1 MFQASHARAGPCSN
15 IPILRIEAKPLSS
28 EMATHKILENL
39 FLVDLDL
46 PLPGFSS
53 FLSSWIIKK
62 GNRGIIIDPGP
73 YTTINILHNALR
85 KIGIKEIDYILLTH
99 IHLDHAGGCGDL
111 IKDYPD
117 SVIFCHPQAVTH
129 LVNPVNLWHGSLK
142 FLGSMAR
149 TYGQPSPVNVE
160 KICSEGDILWKD
172 CIIQSLE
179 TPGHASHHLCF
190 FFKNIVFAGDVAGIR
205 LPSGDKHYI
214 RPATPSPFRPDIAL
228 HSISLV
234 IKRRPQL
241 ICYGHY
247 GLLEDAVTMLQMAQE
262 QIQLWFTII
271 KDRKIKGLNLDE
283 EDIFAEILAKDP
295 HLSTFYRLESDV
307 KKREEYAAK
316 NSIKGML
323 DFIRSQK

>member
-1 MFQASHARAGPCSN
+1 
-15 IPILRIEAKPLSS
+15 
-28 EMATHKILENL
+28 MATHKILENL

-53 FLSSWIIKK
+53 FFSSWIIKK
-62 GNRGIIIDPGP
+62 GDRGIIIDPGP
-73 YTTINILHNALR
+73 SATVPILCDALR
-85 KIGIKEIDYILLTH
+85 ELGVKGIDYVLLTH

-111 IKDYPD
+111 IKGYPD

-129 LVNPVNLWHGSLK
+129 LIDPENLWHSSVK
-142 FLGSMAR
+142 VLGDLAR
-149 TYGQPSPVNVE
+149 AYGQPSPVNGE

-190 FFKNIVFAGDVAGIR
+190 FFKNLVFAGEVAGIS
-205 LPSGDKHYI
+205 LPSGDKPYI

-234 IKRRPQL
+234 IERRPQL

-247 GLLEDAVTMLQMAQE
+247 GLLEDAVTMLQMAKK
-262 QIQLWFTII
+262 QIRFWLTII
-271 KDRKIKGLNLDE
+271 KDRQNKGLNLDE
-283 EDIFAEILAKDP
+283 EEIVAEILAKDS
-295 HLSTFYRLESDV
+295 HLSAFHQLESNIQ
-307 KKREEYAAK
+307 KREVYFIK

-323 DFIRSQK
+323 EFINR

>member
-1 MFQASHARAGPCSN
+1 
-15 IPILRIEAKPLSS
+15 
-28 EMATHKILENL
+28 MATHKILENL

-53 FLSSWIIKK
+53 FFSSWIIKD
-62 GNRGIIIDPGP
+62 GDRGIIIDPGP
-73 YTTINILHNALR
+73 STTINILHNALQE
-85 KIGIKEIDYILLTH
+85 IGIKGIDYILLTH

-111 IKDYPD
+111 IKGYPD
-117 SVIFCHPQAVTH
+117 SIVFCHPQAVTH
-129 LVNPVNLWHGSLK
+129 LIDPVNLWNGSLK
-142 FLGSMAR
+142 VLGDLAR
-149 TYGQPSPVNVE
+149 TYGQPSPVNGE
-160 KICSEGDILWKD
+160 RICSEGDIVWKD

-190 FFKNIVFAGDVAGIR
+190 FFKNLVFAGEVAGIS

-234 IKRRPQL
+234 IEKRPQL

-262 QIQLWFTII
+262 QIQFWLTII
-271 KDRKIKGLNLDE
+271 KDRKTKGLNLDE
-283 EDIFAEILAKDP
+283 EEIFTEILAKDS
-295 HLSTFYRLESDV
+295 HLSTFYQLESDIQ
-307 KKREEYAAK
+307 KREAYFIK
-316 NSIKGML
+316 NSIKGMVE
-323 DFIRSQK
+323 FINR

>member
-1 MFQASHARAGPCSN
+1 LA
-15 IPILRIEAKPLSS
+15 I
-28 EMATHKILENL
+28 HKILENL

-53 FLSSWIIKK
+53 FISSWIIKK
-62 GNRGIIIDPGP
+62 GDRDIIIDPGP
-73 YTTINILHNALR
+73 STTINILRNALR
-85 KIGIKEIDYILLTH
+85 DIGIERIDYILLTH

-111 IKDYPD
+111 IKGYPD
-117 SVIFCHPQAVTH
+117 SVIFCHPQAVIH
-129 LVNPVNLWHGSLK
+129 LVNPENLWQGSLNV
-142 FLGSMAR
+142 LGDLAKS
-149 TYGQPSPVNVE
+149 YGQPSPVNRE
-160 KICSEGDILWKD
+160 RICSEGDILWKD

-190 FFKNIVFAGDVAGIR
+190 FFKNLVFAGEVAGIS

-228 HSISLV
+228 QSISLV
-234 IKRRPQL
+234 IERRPQL

-247 GLLEDAVTMLQMAQE
+247 GLLEDALTILEMAKE
-262 QIQLWFTII
+262 QIGFWLTII

-283 EDIFAEILAKDP
+283 GEIFAEILAKDS
-295 HLSTFYRLESDV
+295 HLSAFHQQESNIQ
-307 KKREEYAAK
+307 KREAYFIK

-323 DFIRSQK
+323 EFISR